1 MTGDV
6 LHVRLFPKGE
16 LVMGL
21 QVLQWNWMSAHYHRQ
36 AELLFDKS
44 LELLDI
50 RAGWITDHQARRQV
64 HDVGSVS

>member
-1 MTGDV
+1 MTGDI

-21 QVLQWNWMSAHYHRQ
+21 QILQWNWMSAHYHRQ

-50 RAGWITDHQARRQV
+50 RARRITALAKPRFTRIS
-64 HDVGSVS
+64 GGI